1 MDRVKTLYEF
11 GDFQLDTGEKELR
24 HSSGEILAVPPKAFD
39 LLVFFLENP
48 GRLLEK
54 TELMNSVW
62 ADSFVEEGNLKIHV
76 HTLRKVLHQYGKE
89 FIETVP
95 RRGYRFNADIRD
107 SAGVGMVVEKITR
120 SKLVVERKE
129 ADTGNSLSLSN
140 ATTRTRGAFL
150 LTGLAV
156 SLILGAAIYFW
167 IIRPRNTVTAVPRPT
182 TIAVLPFRNLTG
194 NKSDDFLSIGLT
206 DALTMKLSGLRGLI
220 VRPTSSVLSYASR
233 QETPQKVASELKVE
247 AFLDG
252 TIQRLGDRIRVSLQ
266 LVSSA
271 DDHVV
276 WTGSFEEQDEDLFKF
291 QDAFSTDIADAFQY
305 KVSSDE
311 LATLKRLDTTNPEA
325 YRLYLTARYYFSQYT
340 GDSLQRAIDLYQQA
354 ITLDDRYALAY
365 AGIGESY
372 MVLGESTISAMLPD
386 EAYRHAIEPTQK
398 ALELDPDLANA
409 YSVLGNIQAKHT
421 WDIPGSERSYR
432 RAIELNPNYADV
444 HDLLAWTLIRE
455 SRFEDADAEFR
466 RATELD
472 PSSVMN
478 AGGVGYAS
486 FFAGDYN
493 KAILQFQD
501 AVDRDK
507 NFWGAHMNLWRALH
521 HAGRYDEAMVE
532 ITACEKIAGPGIPV
546 TEMAKGRTL
555 ALQGKV
561 KEAREILNKLVARKE
576 KGEYISPLFLAILAA
591 DLNDRDAVFHWLD
604 ECFVE
609 RNDYM
614 PLLSF
619 APEFTKY
626 RDDPHFSDL
635 LDQIKPL

>member
-1 MDRVKTLYEF
+1 MDRVKALYEF
-11 GDFQLDTGEKELR
+11 GDFRLDTGERELR
-24 HSSGEILAVPPKAFD
+24 HSSGEILAIPPKAFD

-54 TELMNSVW
+54 NELMNSVW

-76 HTLRKVLHQYGKE
+76 HTLRKVLHESGKE

-107 SAGVGMVVEKITR
+107 SAANGMVVEKITR
-120 SKLVVERKE
+120 SKLVVERKVE
-129 ADTGNSLSLSN
+129 DTGNSISLSN
-140 ATTRTRGAFL
+140 AATKTREAVL
-150 LTGLAV
+150 LAGLAV
-156 SLILGAAIYFW
+156 LLVLGAATYFW

-182 TIAVLPFRNLTG
+182 TIAVLPFRNLTSD
-194 NKSDDFLSIGLT
+194 KSDDFLSIGLT
-206 DALTMKLSGLRGLI
+206 DALTMKLSRLRGLI

-252 TIQRLGDRIRVSLQ
+252 TIQRLDDRIRVSLQ

-276 WTGSFEEQDEDLFKF
+276 WTGSFEEQDKDLFKF

-305 KVSSDE
+305 KVPPDE
-311 LATLKRLDTTNPEA
+311 LTALKRLDTTNPEA
-325 YRLYLTARYYFSQYT
+325 YRLYLTARYYSSQYK

-354 ITLDDRYALAY
+354 IALDDRYALAH

-372 MVLGESTISAMLPD
+372 MILGESTVSAMLPD
-386 EAYRHAIEPTQK
+386 EAYRHAIEATQK

-409 YSVLGNIQAKHT
+409 YAVLGNIQAKHI

-444 HDLLAWTLIRE
+444 HDLLAWTLIRQ

-466 RATELD
+466 RAAELD
-472 PSSVMN
+472 LSSVKN

-501 AVDRDK
+501 AVDLDK
-507 NFWGAHMNLWRALH
+507 NFWGSHMNLWRALH
-521 HAGRYDEAMVE
+521 HAGRYDEAMNE

-561 KEAREILNKLVARKE
+561 KEAREILSTLVARKE

-604 ECFVE
+604 ECFEE

-614 PLLSF
+614 PLLPF
-619 APEFTKY
+619 APEFAKY

-635 LDQIKPL
+635 LAKIKPL